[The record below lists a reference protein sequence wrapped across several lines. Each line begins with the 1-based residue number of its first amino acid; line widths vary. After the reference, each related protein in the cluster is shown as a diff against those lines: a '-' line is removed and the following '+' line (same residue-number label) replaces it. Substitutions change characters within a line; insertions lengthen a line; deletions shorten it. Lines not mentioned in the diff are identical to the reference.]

1 MSLKCLESN
10 HSWLAMPLSQ
20 ANSCSQNSHQQVKK
34 TCRFIVLVG
43 WWSKILVGFG
53 WYNQPTWTGTNPSN
67 VRNQSCSHKGQG
79 FHCGP
84 GCAGRFARSSK
95 LPRLSPSKWTW
106 ICVCYVTCVYIIYIY
121 IYIILTC
128 IHQTEKFRHFGVV
141 TILNHHSS
149 DLAVRWLDFIYAY
162 YLLQTIMIHI
172 HLNVIQIH
180 WHYGLA
186 NQYEKSKKMDYN
198 LLRLLFLVCFCCI
211 ISESPDSCF
220 RVRVVTKMS
229 SNWVDGIWWA
239 QVSSGQR
246 GTSSNSMRN
255 CPWNYLLQ
263 C

>member
-1 MSLKCLESN
+1 MNRDQPFQRAQPVLQ
-10 HSWLAMPLSQ
+10 SQ
-20 ANSCSQNSHQQVKK
+20 
-34 TCRFIVLVG
+34 R
-43 WWSKILVGFG
+43 
-53 WYNQPTWTGTNPSN
+53 
-67 VRNQSCSHKGQG
+67 
-79 FHCGP
+79 
-84 GCAGRFARSSK
+84 
-95 LPRLSPSKWTW
+95 PRLPLWAWLCRPFRKEQQASKAFSQQMNMDMCMLCNM
-106 ICVCYVTCVYIIYIY
+106 CVHNIYIY
-121 IYIILTC
+121 ILLTC

-229 SNWVDGIWWA
+229 SNWVDGI
-239 QVSSGQR
+239 
-246 GTSSNSMRN
+246 
-255 CPWNYLLQ
+255 
-263 C
+263 